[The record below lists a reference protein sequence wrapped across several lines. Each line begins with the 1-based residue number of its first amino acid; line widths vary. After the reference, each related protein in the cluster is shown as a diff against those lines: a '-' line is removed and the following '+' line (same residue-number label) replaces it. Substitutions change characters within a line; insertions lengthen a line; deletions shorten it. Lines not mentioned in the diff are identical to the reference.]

1 MSIQKL
7 ITSFTTS
14 CWIPSCKT
22 LISYMKTL
30 DKKVANFQSYFNAKK
45 YNSLNK
51 VNYSDKDR
59 YDALIIELIK
69 NVKMEDTIKPFTVNF
84 ELWLDELEKCM
95 KTEQIYN
102 TLSVNFL
109 KSSYGKMIDDFN
121 RILLP
126 KNTNEDENE
135 DDAIDPLEN
144 LKKYTKNY
152 SQDFDKIVNEYIEN
166 GYLLYKNVMTTT
178 ESDITPV
185 LEQMLKQE
193 NQVFSI
199 YSLNGTEQI
208 MTLWIS
214 DKPLEFEKI
223 EYGEFMSIFTDNGNT
238 FVLNPEHQTNMDTIK
253 RNYINKQK
261 EMFISHVK
269 MLIRNNA
276 LYFYKGDYLHC
287 DDYKSYSE
295 LQFTNAVNSFP
306 VNFEDYTKN
315 AFALFYFNKT
325 DEYVKI
331 NSYWITSKPIN
342 EILSTYDYGLF
353 TWIEINYD
361 EFLHSSDIHENYI
374 TSILH

>member
-1 MSIQKL
+1 
-7 ITSFTTS
+7 
-14 CWIPSCKT
+14 
-22 LISYMKTL
+22 MKTL